1 MLKLAFI
8 MDPIEKINIERDST
22 FAIMLASQKRDY
34 EIWFAEQQDL
44 WAFNNNVY
52 GKMKR
57 LKLER
62 NIDKHYEILETKIF
76 DLSKFSAVFMRKDP
90 PFNMEYIHTTYLLS
104 LIKDRTLVINDPDGI
119 RKANEKIFI
128 LDFPDMITDTIVT
141 KNKEVILEFLYKSS
155 GKIVLKP
162 LDRRGGEGIFI
173 LKEGDKN
180 LHALIDSSTDYGNTT
195 IMAQK
200 YIEEAEKG
208 DKRII
213 IIKGEPMGAFL
224 RVPSQYDHRGNL
236 CAGAKSVKTEITE
249 RDLEICNAL
258 KQKLINL
265 GLVFV
270 GIDILGDYLSEINVT
285 SPTGLQEIA
294 NMYGIHIENKIL
306 DNIEEYYSNNAK

>member
-1 MLKLAFI
+1 MKLAFI
-8 MDPIEKINIERDST
+8 IDPINEFNIDRDSS
-22 FAIMLASQKRDY
+22 FALMLASQKRNY
-34 EIWFAEQQDL
+34 EIWITEPKDL
-44 WAFNNNVY
+44 WAFNNNVFA
-52 GKMKR
+52 KMQKV
-57 LKLER
+57 KVER
-62 NIDKHYEILETKIF
+62 NYNKHYEILETKIC
-76 DLSKFSAVFMRKDP
+76 DLSNFSAVFMRKDP

-128 LDFPDMITDTIVT
+128 LDFPEIITDTIVT
-141 KNKEVILEFLYKSS
+141 KSKEVILEFLNKVG

-180 LHALIDSSTDYGNTT
+180 LHALIDVSTNYQSTT

-224 RVPSQYDHRGNL
+224 RVPSQYDHRG
-236 CAGAKSVKTEITE
+236 
-249 RDLEICNAL
+249 
-258 KQKLINL
+258 KL
-265 GLVFV
+265 
-270 GIDILGDYLSEINVT
+270 
-285 SPTGLQEIA
+285 
-294 NMYGIHIENKIL
+294 MCRC
-306 DNIEEYYSNNAK
+306 